1 MPISIIGA
9 MSGSSL
15 DGLDLSLC
23 RFDET
28 EGQVTWSLEHG
39 ETISFPDN
47 IKEALRLAHTISGSK
62 LMELDAVFG
71 KFIGEEIQK
80 WVNANEVTADC
91 IASHGHTVFHE
102 PSKVFTTQIG
112 SGAHIAFATGI
123 DTITN
128 FRAADI
134 AAGGQGAPFAPVA
147 DKALFPGYQAYLNL
161 GGIVNTSLIT
171 GEGKWKGWDIG
182 PCNQALNH
190 LAIKLGH
197 PYDYAGQI
205 ASQGK
210 VIRSIMDSLVTMF
223 PYNEAQPKGLSNAEV
238 KNTWIKFLDSRT
250 ESVIDLLASTTEAI
264 AGLIINHLQLL
275 SGQPSKILVT
285 GGGAHNLFL
294 MKRLEVL
301 GENKKLTFELPESNI
316 IDYKECLLMAYL
328 GFLTLQGKSYGIHQ
342 MTGATVD
349 SIGGAMHKAPR

>member
-1 MPISIIGA
+1 MPVSIIGA

-15 DGLDLSLC
+15 DGLDLALC
-23 RFDET
+23 HFDET
-28 EGQVTWSLEHG
+28 GGQVRWSLEHG
-39 ETISFPDN
+39 ETISFPDA
-47 IKEALRLAHTISGSK
+47 IKEGLRLAHTIGGSK

-71 KFIGEEIQK
+71 KFIGEEIKK
-80 WVNANEVTADC
+80 WAATNEVTADC

-102 PSKVFTTQIG
+102 PSKSFTTQIG

-128 FRAADI
+128 FRAADV

-147 DKALFPGYQAYLNL
+147 DKALFPGFQGYLNL
-161 GGIVNTSLIT
+161 GGIVNASVNTSD
-171 GEGKWKGWDIG
+171 GKWKGWDIG

-210 VIRSIMDSLVTMF
+210 VIRSIMDSLVAMF
-223 PYNEAQPKGLSNAEV
+223 PYNDAQPKGLSNTEV
-238 KNTWIKFLDSRT
+238 KNTWIKFLDTRS

-264 AGLIINHLQLL
+264 AVLIINNLQLL
-275 SGQPSKILVT
+275 SSQPSKILVT
-285 GGGAHNLFL
+285 GGGAHNLYL

-316 IDYKECLLMAYL
+316 IDYKECLLMSYL
-328 GFLTLQGKSYGIHQ
+328 GFLTMQGKPYGIHQ
-342 MTGATVD
+342 MTGASAD
-349 SIGGAMHKAPR
+349 SIGGAMHRAYR

>member
-1 MPISIIGA
+1 MHYSIIGA

-15 DGLDLSLC
+15 DGLDLALC
-23 RFDET
+23 HFDEKD
-28 EGQVTWSLEHG
+28 GHLTWSLEHG
-39 ETISFPDN
+39 ETISFPEN
-47 IKEALRLAHTISGSK
+47 IQDALRLAHTISGSK

-80 WVNANEVTADC
+80 WSNANDVTADC

-102 PSKVFTTQIG
+102 PSKSFTTQIG

-128 FRAADI
+128 FRTADV

-147 DKALFPGYQAYLNL
+147 DKDLFPGYQAYLNL
-161 GGIVNTSLIT
+161 GGIVNASGITSI
-171 GEGKWKGWDIG
+171 GKWKGWDIG

-210 VIRSIMDSLVTMF
+210 VIRSVLDSLVTMF

-238 KNTWIKFLDSRT
+238 KNTWIKFLDART
-250 ESVIDLLASTTEAI
+250 ESVIDLLATTTEAI
-264 AGLIINHLQLL
+264 AFLILNHLQII
-275 SGQPSKILVT
+275 SGQSSKILVT

-301 GENKKLTFELPESNI
+301 GENKKLTFELPESTI
-316 IDYKECLLMAYL
+316 IDYKECLLMGYL
-328 GFLTLQGKSYGIHQ
+328 GFLTLQGKPYGIHQ
-342 MTGATVD
+342 MTGASAD
-349 SIGGAMHKAPR
+349 SIGGAMHKAHK

>member
-1 MPISIIGA
+1 MPSTIIGA

-15 DGLDLSLC
+15 DGLDLALC

-28 EGQVTWSLEHG
+28 GGQVSWSLEHG
-39 ETISFPDN
+39 ETISFPGN

-71 KFIGEEIQK
+71 KYIGEEIKK
-80 WVNANEVTADC
+80 WATTNEVTADC

-102 PSKVFTTQIG
+102 PSKSFTTQIG
-112 SGAHIAFATGI
+112 SGAHIAFGTGI

-128 FRAADI
+128 FRAADV
-134 AAGGQGAPFAPVA
+134 AAGGQGAPFAPLA

-161 GGIVNTSLIT
+161 GGIVNASVIT
-171 GEGKWKGWDIG
+171 TDGKWKGWDIG

-210 VIRSIMDSLVTMF
+210 TIRSVLDSLVAMF

-238 KNTWIKFLDSRT
+238 KNTWIKFLDART

-264 AGLIINHLQLL
+264 ALLILDHLQLI
-275 SGQPSKILVT
+275 SGQSSKILVT

-301 GENKKLTFELPESNI
+301 GGNKKLTFELPESNI
-316 IDYKECLLMAYL
+316 IDYKECLLMGYL
-328 GFLTLQGKSYGIHQ
+328 GYLTLQGKPYDIYQ
-342 MTGATVD
+342 MTGASVD
-349 SIGGAMHKAPR
+349 SIGGAMHKAHR